1 MQFLTTLLLILFSVG
16 CFFGFY
22 LGLSILFGDRDKW
35 KFIYFIALAA
45 LFLLIGE
52 IMPEEYESPF
62 DRDEPTHEDFEKG
75 YRDPGGRE
83 AIREP

>member
-1 MQFLTTLLLILFSVG
+1 
-16 CFFGFY
+16 
-22 LGLSILFGDRDKW
+22 
-35 KFIYFIALAA
+35 
-45 LFLLIGE
+45 
-52 IMPEEYESPF
+52 MPEEYESPF